1 MSKKKKL
8 TASQL
13 FNYLIMLKESGAD
26 LNKIKVNYRKDYDSD
41 VCPVKFVEEDLYD
54 AKTNSIL
61 TDIVMISK
69 KS

>member
-1 MSKKKKL
+1 MSKKKQL
-8 TASQL
+8 TGSQL

-41 VCPVKFVEEDLYD
+41 VRPVKFVEEDLHD

-69 KS
+69 KN